1 MLETLKK
8 QWFVVLIACL
18 LLSTVA
24 YFTYDQNKGKLPGK
38 TAGGKDVVFVI
49 NGKNITSDDLYDQL
63 YKTTGIASI
72 YSAFERSVIQQAFSG
87 DKDVLSAIKLKA
99 DDLTTNTTAQYKQYY
114 PDTYEAEIAKA
125 LRANGYEGFSDLNL
139 YFTNAL
145 KIENMVKV
153 YLNANM
159 NTYFT
164 AFKAA
169 VRPRI
174 VSYVVIAMDNPAKP
188 TEEEAKRLKTAQDAW
203 ATKTYTFADFAKKFS
218 EDSAASTGGYLGYF
232 DINSSSENGGS
243 YDNAFSS
250 EALKL
255 DDGKIS
261 GWIKSS
267 FGWHL
272 ITVKT
277 DLESLKVED
286 AFYNALANYDIA
298 KTHIRSNVVWEAAT
312 KVGLDF
318 NGDAALEAALKKYM
332 HLDAAK

>member
-1 MLETLKK
+1 MIETLKK
-8 QWFVVLIACL
+8 FWFVFLIGIILTAIL
-18 LLSTVA
+18 VFFSFQKL
-24 YFTYDQNKGKLPGK
+24 KGFFPGK
-38 TAGGKDVVFVI
+38 TAGGKDVVFVL
-49 NGKNITSDDLYDQL
+49 NGKNATADDLYDQL

-72 YSAFERSVIQQAFSG
+72 YSMFERSVVQQAFVG
-87 DKDVLSAIKLKA
+87 NTDTLSAIKLKA
-99 DDLTTNTTAQYKQYY
+99 TDLTTNTVEQYKQYY

-125 LRANGYEGFSDLNL
+125 LQANGYEGFADLNL

-145 KIENMVKV
+145 KIEDMVKV

-174 VSYVVIAMDNPAKP
+174 VNYVVIAMDNPAKP
-188 TEEEAKRLKTAQDAW
+188 TEEEAKRLKAAQDAW

-255 DDGKIS
+255 EDGKIS
-261 GWIKSS
+261 G
-267 FGWHL
+267 G
-272 ITVKT
+272 
-277 DLESLKVED
+277 
-286 AFYNALANYDIA
+286 
-298 KTHIRSNVVWEAAT
+298 SNPR
-312 KVGLDF
+312 LD
-318 NGDAALEAALKKYM
+318 GI
-332 HLDAAK
+332 